1 MSSNEFVTQKDL
13 DNLEEKIDLK
23 MENIQTKMDAEFK
36 LTNSKIDNLPIIIEN
51 IILRKSAD
59 EKKER
64 EQERKNDR
72 KWIIGI
78 TITIGLFAIKELLF
92 PLIQLLLVK

>member
-36 LTNSKIDNLPIIIEN
+36 LTNSKIDNLPTIIEN
-51 IILRKSAD
+51 MILRKSAD